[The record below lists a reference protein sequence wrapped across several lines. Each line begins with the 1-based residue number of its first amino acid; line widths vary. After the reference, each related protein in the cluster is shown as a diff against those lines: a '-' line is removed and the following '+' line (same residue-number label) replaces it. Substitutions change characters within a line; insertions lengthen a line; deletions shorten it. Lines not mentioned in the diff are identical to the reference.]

1 MKLDTTE
8 FTLKGLETDGGLALT
23 FVRATPKQ
31 EPQSAKKKA
40 KAQPI
45 AEPPRRLSLIFLHCV
60 ASRTFYC
67 SLLQLL
73 PVAGRSHAHNIFT
86 DKETWFPTIEHLF
99 EMDKSASSDAFTLV
113 EAWCMD
119 APSHG
124 RAATL
129 NETLLQAYPEGTSA
143 RFLRL
148 LGTYSE
154 YICILAGVQW
164 ARGVQVLLKSRLI
177 AGNNVV
183 GVGHSAGACIMF
195 VLTQSHS
202 QSTP

>member
-8 FTLKGLETDGGLALT
+8 FTLKGLEADGGLALT

-45 AEPPRRLSLIFLHCV
+45 TEPPRRLSLIFLHCV

-67 SLLQLL
+67 SPRLLS
-73 PVAGRSHAHNIFT
+73 VAGRSHAHTIST
-86 DKETWFPTIEHLF
+86 DKETWLPTIEHLF
-99 EMDKSASSDAFTLV
+99 EMDKSASSDAFMLV

-124 RAATL
+124 RAAVL
-129 NETLLQAYPEGTSA
+129 NETLLQAYPEGTST
-143 RFLRL
+143 RFLPL
-148 LGTYSE
+148 LRGHILSTSSFKLGYSGRE
-154 YICILAGVQW
+154 VSKC
-164 ARGVQVLLKSRLI
+164 S
-177 AGNNVV
+177 
-183 GVGHSAGACIMF
+183 
-195 VLTQSHS
+195 
-202 QSTP
+202 